1 MPGNKI
7 NPIKIKRR
15 MEMLKKE
22 PLFSPGMSNSQ
33 KALIKL
39 TTNTSQ
45 GNNLFKKSFIT
56 HDYKS
61 LFGVKPAFII
71 PGWDDKPKP

>member
-1 MPGNKI
+1 
-7 NPIKIKRR
+7 
-15 MEMLKKE
+15 
-22 PLFSPGMSNSQ
+22 MSNSQ